1 MSGETETATRRRG
14 PVWLVLCEA
23 VLIAAV
29 YAGSWHDLVPLS
41 NTPLLFVVGWISL
54 RLRGVRW
61 REVGLAVCRNWT
73 TTVAL
78 GVACG
83 AAIETLQLSVTEPLV
98 GRFSGATPDL
108 SDFRALKGN
117 LPLALVALAVVWVLA
132 ALGEELVYRGYLL
145 NRVADFGGGTRPAWI
160 LAVVASS
167 ALFGFAHMDQGLTGQ
182 IVESI
187 AGVWLALVYLAAG
200 RNLAVPIIAHGAIDT
215 IDVAMIYL
223 GIYPGM

>member
-1 MSGETETATRRRG
+1 MGGETETAARRRG
-14 PVWLVLCEA
+14 PVWLILCEA
-23 VLIAAV
+23 ALVAAI

-41 NTPLLFVVGWISL
+41 NTPVLLIVGWISL
-54 RLRGVRW
+54 RLRGVGW
-61 REVGLAVCRNWT
+61 RDIGLAVYRNWT

-83 AAIETLQLSVTEPLV
+83 AAIETLQLSVTEPLI
-98 GRFSGATPDL
+98 GRFTGATPDL
-108 SDFRALKGN
+108 SDFQALEGN
-117 LPLALVALAVVWVLA
+117 LPLALVVLVVVWVLA
-132 ALGEELVYRGYLL
+132 ALGEELVYRGYVL

-160 LAVVASS
+160 FAVVATS

-187 AGVWLALVYLAAG
+187 AGLWLALVYLAAG
-200 RNLAVPIIAHGAIDT
+200 HKLAVPIIAHGAIDT

-223 GIYPGM
+223 GVYPDM